1 MYVFSEANLV
11 LFSTYLFYYKAL
23 VLKVFVLCL
32 VWQVYEE
39 KGFRLMPGN
48 DPIHDQLIY
57 LDSELRDR
65 LMHEYG
71 VKGWTIVQCV
81 GDAVF
86 IPAGAPHQV
95 TLIL

>member
-1 MYVFSEANLV
+1 
-11 LFSTYLFYYKAL
+11 
-23 VLKVFVLCL
+23 
-32 VWQVYEE
+32 
-39 KGFRLMPGN
+39 MPGN

-57 LDSELRDR
+57 LDTELRER
-65 LMHEYG
+65 MLQEYG

-95 TLIL
+95 